1 MDKSKGFV
9 RTTFGGPVQKTTQE
23 YQAMIADLVET
34 LIAFAKRHDVSTDE
48 YLQALAFLT
57 EVGQSDEMIL
67 LGDAMHLSIAID
79 DMTHRGH
86 DRRDRHQ
93 CRGPVLHSG

>member
-1 MDKSKGFV
+1 MNKSIKVCFI

-34 LIAFAKRHDVSTDE
+34 LIAFVKRHDLSTDE

-57 EVGQSDEMIL
+57 EVGRSDEMIP
-67 LGDAMHLSIAID
+67 
-79 DMTHRGH
+79 
-86 DRRDRHQ
+86 
-93 CRGPVLHSG
+93 GPGGEACQLR